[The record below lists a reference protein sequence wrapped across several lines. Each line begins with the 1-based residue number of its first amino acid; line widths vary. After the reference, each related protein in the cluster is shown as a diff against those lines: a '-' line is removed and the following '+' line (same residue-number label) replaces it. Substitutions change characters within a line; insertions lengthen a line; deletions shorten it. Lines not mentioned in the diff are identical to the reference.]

1 MHISERLQKII
12 DWVPMS
18 VTVADIGTDHG
29 FVPISLIR
37 TGKAKRAIASDINE
51 GPLSLARE
59 HIENFGLT
67 EQIELRIGDGL
78 TVLTPGEADTI
89 LLTGIGGALMNR
101 ILEEGLSVAKSA
113 KTLILSPQ
121 SEIPLVRHFLSDS
134 GFEMDDET
142 MLFSDGKYYTIL
154 RCHFTGNTY
163 ELTETEYEFGPVL
176 IRNLSLDFL
185 SYLQKEENSLT
196 EIIEKISDIKG
207 QESTLFVK
215 EKRRDMIREIL
226 KGNDGELPGK

>member
-121 SEIPLVRHFLSDS
+121 SEIPLVRHFLSDF
-134 GFEMDDET
+134 GFKMDDET
-142 MLFSDGKYYTIL
+142 MIFSDGKFYTIL
-154 RCHFTGNTY
+154 RCHFTGNTD

-176 IRNLSLDFL
+176 IRNLSSDFL
-185 SYLQKEENSLT
+185 SYLRKEENGLT
-196 EIIEKISDIKG
+196 EIIGKISDIKG

-226 KGNDGELPGK
+226 KGNNGELPGK